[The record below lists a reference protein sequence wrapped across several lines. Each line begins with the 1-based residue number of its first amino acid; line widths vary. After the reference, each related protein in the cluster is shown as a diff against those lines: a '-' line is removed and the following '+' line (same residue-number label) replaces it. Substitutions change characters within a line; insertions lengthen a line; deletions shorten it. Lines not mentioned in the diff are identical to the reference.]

1 MVVLATGG
9 KYVCGCEVD
18 GESFAAM
25 PSSPCCLTLTTSLL
39 SPPLTLTL
47 TLPDLSSPASP
58 DFNTFSILPD
68 LDERQTTV
76 PMSAFAESYVHS
88 DPDHWCAR
96 MVLLDRITAVQ
107 DLIVQH
113 MAVLEKEIEGRR
125 PCVCVSV
132 CTLVCVAGFDCFA
145 VPQW

>member
-1 MVVLATGG
+1 MCAGVRWM
-9 KYVCGCEVD
+9 
-18 GESFAAM
+18 ESPLLQCHALLVALLL
-25 PSSPCCLTLTTSLL
+25 PPLL

-113 MAVLEKEIEGRR
+113 MAVIEKEIEGRR
-125 PCVCVSV
+125 PRVCVSV
-132 CTLVCVAGFDCFA
+132 CTLVCVAGFDCFV